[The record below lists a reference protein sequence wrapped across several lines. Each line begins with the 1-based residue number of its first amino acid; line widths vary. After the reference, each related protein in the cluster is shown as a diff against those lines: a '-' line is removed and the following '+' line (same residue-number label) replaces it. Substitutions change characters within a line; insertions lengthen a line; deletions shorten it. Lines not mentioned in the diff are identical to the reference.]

1 MVQEDL
7 EDQVDV
13 EVHPILGRQVTVI
26 QKEMLMEIL

>member
-13 EVHPILGRQVTVI
+13 EAHPILGLQVTAT